1 MQLNRNIGELPTG
14 VAGRAL
20 ALGLPAVVLVLFL
33 IGVVMP
39 LADYWRQLDD
49 EYTRLESTARG
60 SEQLIARRDTIAAQ
74 VRSLQAELKDAV
86 DYLPQAEPAVAAA
99 QVQGSLAELA
109 ERSTAVVRS
118 TQTLPTTAADGF
130 TSIGFQLSV
139 SGSMFA
145 VRDLL
150 YAIESGRP
158 RLVIDRLTITP
169 SQTVDTGGKPGEVDM
184 SLGLHGYMIGEIA
197 P

>member
-1 MQLNRNIGELPTG
+1 MPENKNIAALPTG
-14 VAGRAL
+14 LAGRAL
-20 ALGLPAVVLVLFL
+20 ALGLPAILLVVFL

-49 EYTRLESTARG
+49 EYLHLESTARDG
-60 SEQLIARRDTIAAQ
+60 ERLIARKDTIAAQ
-74 VRSLQAELKDAV
+74 IKGLQAELKDAV
-86 DYLPQAEPAVAAA
+86 GYLPQAEPAIAAA
-99 QVQGSLAELA
+99 QVQGSVAELA
-109 ERSTAVVRS
+109 ERSSAVVRS

-139 SGSMFA
+139 SGSMLA

-169 SQTVDTGGKPGEVDM
+169 SQDVADGNPGKVDM
-184 SLGLHGYMIGEIA
+184 SLDLHGYMIGEIA

>member
-1 MQLNRNIGELPTG
+1 MPLNRSIGELPTG

-20 ALGLPAVVLVLFL
+20 ALGLPAVLLVLFL

-49 EYTRLESTARG
+49 EYTRLESTTRA
-60 SEQLIARRDTIAAQ
+60 SEQLTARKDQIAAQ
-74 VRSLQAELKDAV
+74 VRNLHAELADAV
-86 DYLPQAEPAVAAA
+86 DYLPEAEPAVAAA

-109 ERSTAVVRS
+109 ERSNAVVRS
-118 TQTLPTTAADGF
+118 TQTLPTTVADGF

-139 SGSMFA
+139 SGSMFS

-158 RLVIDRLTITP
+158 RLVIDRLIITP
-169 SQTVDTGGKPGEVDM
+169 SQAADTEGRPGEVDM
-184 SLGLHGYMIGEIA
+184 SLDLHGYMIGEVA

>member
-1 MQLNRNIGELPTG
+1 MPQNRRIAELPTG
-14 VAGRAL
+14 LAGRAL
-20 ALGLPAVVLVLFL
+20 ALGLPAVLLVTFL
-33 IGVVMP
+33 LGVVMP
-39 LADYWRQLDD
+39 LADYWRRLED
-49 EYTRLESTARG
+49 EYRQLESTARD
-60 SEQLIARRDTIAAQ
+60 SERLIARKDEIAAQ
-74 VRSLQAELKDAV
+74 IKGLQTELNDAV
-86 DYLPQAEPAVAAA
+86 AYLPQAEPAMAAA
-99 QVQGSLAELA
+99 QVQGSVAELA
-109 ERSTAVVRS
+109 ERSGAVVRS

-139 SGSMFA
+139 SGSMLS

-169 SQTVDTGGKPGEVDM
+169 SQEADTEGKPGKVDM
-184 SLGLHGYMIGEIA
+184 SLDLHGYMIGEIA

>member
-1 MQLNRNIGELPTG
+1 MPQNRRIAELPTG
-14 VAGRAL
+14 LAGRAL
-20 ALGLPAVVLVLFL
+20 ALGLPAVLLVAFL
-33 IGVVMP
+33 LGVVMP
-39 LADYWRQLDD
+39 LADYWRRLED
-49 EYTRLESTARG
+49 EYLQLESTARDG
-60 SEQLIARRDTIAAQ
+60 ERLIARKDEIAAQ
-74 VRSLQAELKDAV
+74 IKGLQAELNDAV
-86 DYLPQAEPAVAAA
+86 GYLPQAEPAMAAA
-99 QVQGSLAELA
+99 QVQGSVAELA
-109 ERSTAVVRS
+109 ERSNAVVRS

-139 SGSMFA
+139 SGSMLS

-169 SQTVDTGGKPGEVDM
+169 SQEADTEGNPGKVDM
-184 SLGLHGYMIGEIA
+184 SLDLHGYMIGEIA